1 MTFASATLP
10 PPLSHDMDNKDVD
23 IPQKPKRDWWKRG
36 RALDLWSIPHF
47 LFGVLMAFVPPL
59 TDLSLPTAL
68 SLTLI
73 LALVWEMYE
82 KLVDIKETVLNSLF
96 DIILP
101 IVAFT
106 STSYALLAYP
116 LHPDDLLVV
125 ASAVLFL
132 YVFTNLS
139 GWMAYRRRNR
149 AFFHR

>member
-1 MTFASATLP
+1 MEERG
-10 PPLSHDMDNKDVD
+10 DVVLKK
-23 IPQKPKRDWWKRG
+23 QKRDWWKRG

-47 LFGVLMAFVPPL
+47 LFGILMAFVPPL
-59 TDLSLPTAL
+59 TGLSLLAAL

-73 LALVWEMYE
+73 LALVWELYE

-116 LHPDDLLVV
+116 LHPHDLLVV
-125 ASAVLFL
+125 VSAVLFL
-132 YVFTNLS
+132 YIFTNLS
-139 GWMAYRRRNR
+139 GWLAYRRRNR
-149 AFFHR
+149 DFMH